1 MAIRASIDC
10 PSALG
15 FLLKRSSSDVCGRYL
30 HSRRTAVITSP
41 FFPSNYPNNTDCLWR
56 IRAAKRRV
64 LVITITTLDTEE
76 GYDYLEIKQG
86 RWYTISPFVGRY
98 TGKVNRTMQLTL
110 NSNSAWIRFRSD
122 ELINSVGFRLV
133 YRAERESNA
142 ISCPVLISSTIYLFV
157 VEIRCPRIPAPANGM
172 KLHQNR
178 TVGGVVLFKCD
189 DGYRM
194 VGKRRIK
201 CLAIGKWNSE
211 SPSCVGMTA
220 VLTLTRNPN
229 SNHNPNKYTARYRAN
244 NLTPLFLSLQNVTGN
259 RNQMVKNVVQLA
271 LLPKC
276 LIDVGLVVLTTD
288 AGRINRQS
296 RYSECLRTRGRVG
309 ELMLL
314 HIWISARHK

>member
-1 MAIRASIDC
+1 MLIRIVANLFLFLVSLIG
-10 PSALG
+10 LNQG

-133 YRAERESNA
+133 YRAEQ
-142 ISCPVLISSTIYLFV
+142 
-157 VEIRCPRIPAPANGM
+157 IRCPRIPAPANGM

-211 SPSCVGMTA
+211 SPSCVECDGESK
-220 VLTLTRNPN
+220 
-229 SNHNPNKYTARYRAN
+229 SNGKKRCAARS
-244 NLTPLFLSLQNVTGN
+244 TSKV
-259 RNQMVKNVVQLA
+259 
-271 LLPKC
+271 
-276 LIDVGLVVLTTD
+276 
-288 AGRINRQS
+288 S
-296 RYSECLRTRGRVG
+296 
-309 ELMLL
+309 
-314 HIWISARHK
+314 H